1 MSEKSNLYVSKVI
14 SNQLGHNPELTTTP
28 FKNTVS
34 STDDLF
40 EDLGATETDLGE
52 IAVRIDEELGGL
64 ESHDYINIL
73 EATKVS
79 EIEKVVE
86 SMKIEDSK
94 FDALL
99 KAFEPPKEE
108 KKEEATAPAAAVPA
122 QA

>member
-1 MSEKSNLYVSKVI
+1 MSEKSNLYVKKVI
-14 SNQLGHNPELTTTP
+14 ANQLGHNPDLTVTA
-28 FKNTVS
+28 FKNTVD
-34 STDDLF
+34 STDNLF
-40 EDLGATETDLGE
+40 EDLGATETDLEE

-79 EIEKVVE
+79 EVEKVVE

-94 FDALL
+94 FDSLL
-99 KAFEPPKEE
+99 AVFEPKKEE
-108 KKEEATAPAAAVPA
+108 KKEEATALAAAVPA

>member
-28 FKNTVS
+28 VKNTVN

-40 EDLGATETDLGE
+40 EDLGATETDLEE

-99 KAFEPPKEE
+99 KAFEPPK
-108 KKEEATAPAAAVPA
+108 KEEATAPAAAVPA